1 MRMRR
6 FFYLII
12 LLSVICFST
21 AAQTSPTESDTE
33 KEKVQKELEKNALD
47 LADEAVIE
55 ANSLKLW
62 ENRALVFAI
71 GGDLVWKTD
80 QKRARKLFRDAA
92 NELVQGATLPKE
104 KTKDYS
110 EEYDFWQ
117 DLSPRRSILLM
128 IAARD
133 ADLALDLLQETRPP
147 ELQAAIN
154 ARNQPQVANGQK
166 KTAVENL
173 AERKNSYKV
182 QQEIDLEQGFA
193 VKAAEQDPKKA
204 AKLIRD
210 SLSKGVSNSAI
221 ELIKKINE
229 KNEDLGKDL
238 LGEVIQ
244 KLLDA
249 DFNAK
254 TGSERGVGTMLLLQ
268 SATPQIFKSQNDKF
282 KPLKIED
289 KYLKDIAGKLANFYL
304 QATDFQSFFSF
315 SQILPALEK
324 YLPEKVA
331 LLKQKESAVN
341 KLIPEEFRTY
351 QETARLTSDPNT
363 SPEKLIDAA
372 EKSVGY
378 NKFQLYRTAIDKFLE
393 SGNGEKA
400 RQLLENASEGK
411 QKDDALAYLD
421 SKLSD
426 KAIKDDKLDDAQKLI
441 GRATTNSSKVKI
453 LVDLAIGFQKKN
465 TEESHKTA
473 LKLMDDAR
481 RLINEIPESRE
492 DVADILKVA
501 AGFTNIEPDRAFPYL
516 TPLIDMANDLMTAGS
531 LLAKYNK
538 RDTTFKQGELIF
550 TQNLGG
556 SFLSYGKELG
566 ALAKSD
572 FGRTQGL
579 IGQFRRNDVRV
590 LAKILI
596 AQSVLKEK
604 IALEGNNAFYF
615 NDDF

>member
-1 MRMRR
+1 MRIRR
-6 FFYLII
+6 FLYLII
-12 LLSVICFST
+12 SLSVICLST
-21 AAQTSPTESDTE
+21 SAQTSLTQSDTE
-33 KEKVQKELEKNALD
+33 KEKVKKELEKNALD

-62 ENRALVFAI
+62 ENRALIFAI
-71 GGDLVWKTD
+71 GGDLVWNTD

-92 NELVQGATLPKE
+92 NELIQGATLPKE
-104 KTKDYS
+104 KTKDYD

-133 ADLALDLLQETRPP
+133 ADLALNLLQETRPP
-147 ELQAAIN
+147 DLQAAIN
-154 ARNQPQVANGQK
+154 SRNQPQIANGLK
-166 KTAVENL
+166 KTSVEIL

-182 QQEIDLEQGFA
+182 QQEIDLEQNFA
-193 VKAAEQDPKKA
+193 VKAAQEDPKKA

-221 ELIKKINE
+221 ELVRKVNE
-229 KNEDLGKDL
+229 KDEELGKEL

-254 TGSERGVGTMLLLQ
+254 TSSERGVGFLLLQ
-268 SATPQIFKSQNDKF
+268 QSASPHIFKSQSDKF
-282 KPLKIED
+282 RPLKIED
-289 KYLKDIAGKLANFYL
+289 KYLKDIAGKIANFYL
-304 QATDFQSFFSF
+304 QATDFQYFFSF

-324 YLPEKVA
+324 YLPEKIA
-331 LLKQKESAVN
+331 LLKQKETAMN
-341 KLIPEEFRTY
+341 KIIPEEFRAY
-351 QETARLTSDPNT
+351 QETARLTSDPNI
-363 SPEKLIDAA
+363 SPEKLIDTA

-378 NKFQLYRTAIDKFLE
+378 NKFNLYRRAIDKFLE

-441 GRATTNSSKVKI
+441 GRATTNSSKIKI

-473 LKLMDDAR
+473 LGLMEDAR
-481 RLINEIPESRE
+481 RLVNETPESRE
-492 DVADILKVA
+492 EVADILKVA
-501 AGFTNIEPDRAFPYL
+501 SGFANIEPERAFPYL
-516 TPLIDMANDLMTAGS
+516 NPLIDMTNDLMTAGS

-550 TQNLGG
+550 TQILGG

-566 ALAKSD
+566 ALAKAD
-572 FGRTQGL
+572 FARTQGL

-596 AQSVLKEK
+596 AQSILKEK
-604 IALEGNNAFYF
+604 ISVEGNNAIYF
-615 NDDF
+615 DNDF